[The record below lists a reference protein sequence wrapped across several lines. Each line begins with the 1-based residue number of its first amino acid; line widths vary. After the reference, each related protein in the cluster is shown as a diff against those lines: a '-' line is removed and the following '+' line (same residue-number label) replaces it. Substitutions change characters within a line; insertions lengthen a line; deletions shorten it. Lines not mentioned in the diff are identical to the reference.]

1 MLIYKINKQDL
12 SPDQQIWIDN
22 FHSGLT
28 AVLQKSVDANGRD
41 LLLDYEVAV
50 TRRDTKFLT
59 FDSNAAFG
67 IPGSLSI
74 EADASRYASD
84 KAESDR
90 FSIRIKLTFTKK
102 AQAGPQQA
110 KKSPEDE
117 ESKMTFHPTTPRY
130 TFDQI
135 ILPDDTRKSIL
146 DALGVVAHRE
156 LVYEKWGFGVCD
168 PTPNSI
174 LSFYGPPGT
183 GKTMCAHAI
192 ANYLH
197 KPLLAFNYAEIESK
211 YVGEAAKNLK
221 RAFEEASR
229 QDAVMFF
236 DEADSFLGK
245 RIGNVDSGH
254 DQSINSQ
261 RSQMLIYLEEF
272 KGVVIFATNLQS
284 NYDKA
289 FESRIVA
296 HIKLDL
302 PNREAR
308 ADILRHLIPAHLPLD
323 HTFTDEDLLAIAD
336 KMDGL
341 AGREIKQGVKQLLF
355 RKASESGEQAV
366 FSVQDFADAMAAKLK
381 EKKNLDLES
390 EINKRKE
397 EEKKRKD
404 TLDALARD
412 GKRRMEYLDS
422 CSLDAL
428 ESAIKRKKEK
438 AEKEEKEN
446 AEKEKN
452 INEAVNG
459 EAESKP
465 SSETSTPTP
474 SISTPETSTSETPT
488 PTPEA

>member
-1 MLIYKINKQDL
+1 MLTYSINKQEL
-12 SPDQQIWIDN
+12 TPDQQIWIDN
-22 FHSGLT
+22 FHNGLT
-28 AVLQKSVDANGRD
+28 SELQKSVNANGRD
-41 LLLDYEVAV
+41 LSLNYEVV
-50 TRRDTKFLT
+50 VSRRGSQFLT

-67 IPGSLSI
+67 ISGSLAIDS
-74 EADASRYASD
+74 AARSYATG

-90 FSIRIKLTFTKK
+90 FSICIKLTFSKK
-102 AQAGPQQA
+102 ERTESKQAA
-110 KKSPEDE
+110 KRPDGE
-117 ESKMTFHPTTPRY
+117 ESNVTFKPTAPRY

-135 ILPDDTRKSIL
+135 ILPTETRKSIM
-146 DALGVVAHRE
+146 DALGVISHRE

-192 ANYLH
+192 AKYLNR
-197 KPLLAFNYAEIESK
+197 PLLAFNYSEIESK

-221 RAFEEASR
+221 RAFEEATK
-229 QDAVMFF
+229 QGAIMFF

-308 ADILRHLIPAHLPLD
+308 ADILRKLIPANLPLE
-323 HTFTDEDLLAIAD
+323 HPFSEEDCLAIAD
-336 KMDGL
+336 KMEGL

-366 FSVQDFADAMAAKLK
+366 FTVQDFADAMAAKLT
-381 EKKNLDLES
+381 EKNNLDLEA
-390 EINKRKE
+390 ETNKRREEERKRKE
-397 EEKKRKD
+397 

-438 AEKEEKEN
+438 AEKEEKERLEREN
-446 AEKEKN
+446 KIEKAVSGEPEKN
-452 INEAVNG
+452 
-459 EAESKP
+459 ESLDDSTVTHP
-465 SSETSTPTP
+465 DTPTAADATPTP
-474 SISTPETSTSETPT
+474 KE
-488 PTPEA
+488 

>member
-1 MLIYKINKQDL
+1 MLTYEINKQTL
-12 SPDQQIWIDN
+12 TPDQQIWIDN
-22 FHSGLT
+22 FHKGLIDI
-28 AVLQKSVDANGRD
+28 LQRSVNENGANLSLHSD
-41 LLLDYEVAV
+41 ISV
-50 TRRDTKFLT
+50 TKRADNFISY
-59 FDSNAAFG
+59 DSNACFN
-67 IPGSLSI
+67 IPGSLAVDSDAQRY
-74 EADASRYASD
+74 ADSATASD
-84 KAESDR
+84 K
-90 FSIRIKLTFTKK
+90 FSLLVKLNFSKKEDAPQPTKKDDTSPMTFT
-102 AQAGPQQA
+102 
-110 KKSPEDE
+110 
-117 ESKMTFHPTTPRY
+117 PTPPRY

-135 ILPDDTRKSIL
+135 IMPDETRQAIMN
-146 DALGVVAHRE
+146 ALGVVRHRE
-156 LVYEKWGFGVCD
+156 LVYDTWGFSASD

-221 RAFEEASR
+221 RAFEEATK

-261 RSQMLIYLEEF
+261 RSQMLIFLEEF

-308 ADILRHLIPAHLPLD
+308 ADILRHLIPAHLPLERPLSD
-323 HTFTDEDLLAIAD
+323 DDLLQISD

-341 AGREIKQGVKQLLF
+341 AGREIKQAVKQLLF
-355 RKASESGEQAV
+355 RKATEAAENAI
-366 FSVQDFADAMAAKLK
+366 FTVQDFADAMAAKLL
-381 EKKNLDLES
+381 EKNNLDLEA
-390 EINKRKE
+390 ETNKRKE
-397 EEKKRKD
+397 EEKNRKR
-404 TLDALARD
+404 TLDAMKRD
-412 GKRRMEYLDS
+412 SERRRLYLDS
-422 CSLDAL
+422 CSTDAL
-428 ESAIKRKKEK
+428 EAALKRKKE
-438 AEKEEKEN
+438 AEAKEN
-446 AEKEKN
+446 NEQQADNSAEPSPS
-452 INEAVNG
+452 ASSD
-459 EAESKP
+459 AKP
-465 SSETSTPTP
+465 ADNTP
-474 SISTPETSTSETPT
+474 
-488 PTPEA
+488 AQA

>member
-1 MLIYKINKQDL
+1 MLTYSINKQEL
-12 SPDQQIWIDN
+12 TPDQQIWIDN
-22 FHSGLT
+22 FYAGLT
-28 AVLQKSVDANGRD
+28 TELQKSFNANGRD
-41 LLLDYEVAV
+41 LSLNYEVV
-50 TRRDTKFLT
+50 VSRRGSQFLT

-67 IPGSLSI
+67 IQGSLAIDS
-74 EADASRYASD
+74 AARSYATG
-84 KAESDR
+84 KAESDK
-90 FSIRIKLTFTKK
+90 FSLCIKLTFSKK
-102 AQAGPQQA
+102 AQAEPQQA
-110 KKSPEDE
+110 AKRPDGE
-117 ESKMTFHPTTPRY
+117 ESNVTFKPTTPRY

-135 ILPDDTRKSIL
+135 ILPAETRKSIM
-146 DALGVVAHRE
+146 DALGVISHRE

-192 ANYLH
+192 ANYLN

-221 RAFEEASR
+221 RAFEEATKLG
-229 QDAVMFF
+229 AIMFF

-308 ADILRHLIPAHLPLD
+308 ADILRKLIPANLPLE
-323 HTFTDEDLLAIAD
+323 HAFSEEDCLSIAD
-336 KMDGL
+336 KMEGL

-355 RKASESGEQAV
+355 RKACEFGEQAIFTV
-366 FSVQDFADAMAAKLK
+366 LDFADAMAAKLT
-381 EKKNLDLES
+381 EKNNLDLEA
-390 EINKRKE
+390 ETNKRREEERKRKE
-397 EEKKRKD
+397 
-404 TLDALARD
+404 TLNALARD

-438 AEKEEKEN
+438 AEKEEKEQ
-446 AEKEKN
+446 AEKEKK
-452 INEAVNG
+452 INEAVSG
-459 EAESKP
+459 ETEKAESLDAP
-465 SSETSTPTP
+465 AVTSTDTPTP
-474 SISTPETSTSETPT
+474 AETTPK
-488 PTPEA
+488 A

>member
-1 MLIYKINKQDL
+1 MLTYEINKQSL
-12 SPDQQIWIDN
+12 TPDQQIWIDN
-22 FHSGLT
+22 FHKGLIDI
-28 AVLQKSVDANGRD
+28 LQRSVDKNGANLSLHND
-41 LLLDYEVAV
+41 ISV
-50 TRRDTKFLT
+50 TKRGANFISY
-59 FDSNAAFG
+59 DSNACFS
-67 IPGSLSI
+67 ITGSLAVESDAQRYADNATVSDKFSLLVKLNFSKK
-74 EADASRYASD
+74 EEPQHTTKNDDASPM
-84 KAESDR
+84 
-90 FSIRIKLTFTKK
+90 TFT
-102 AQAGPQQA
+102 
-110 KKSPEDE
+110 
-117 ESKMTFHPTTPRY
+117 PTPPRY

-135 ILPDDTRKSIL
+135 ILPNETRQAIMN
-146 DALGVVAHRE
+146 ALGVVQHRE
-156 LVYEKWGFGVCD
+156 LVYDTWGFSASD

-174 LSFYGPPGT
+174 LSLYGPPGT

-221 RAFEEASR
+221 RAFQEATK

-261 RSQMLIYLEEF
+261 RSQMLIFLEEF

-308 ADILRHLIPAHLPLD
+308 ADILRHLIPAHLPLEHPLSD
-323 HTFTDEDLLAIAD
+323 DDLLQISD

-355 RKASESGEQAV
+355 RKATEDGEMAI
-366 FSVQDFADAMAAKLK
+366 FNAQDFADAMAAKLL
-381 EKKNLDLES
+381 EKNNLDLEA
-390 EINKRKE
+390 ETNKRKE
-397 EEKKRKD
+397 EEKNRKR
-404 TLDALARD
+404 TLDAMKRD
-412 GKRRMEYLDS
+412 SERRRLYLDS
-422 CSLDAL
+422 CSIDAL
-428 ESAIKRKKEK
+428 EAALKRKKE
-438 AEKEEKEN
+438 AEANEN
-446 AEKEKN
+446 DRSQPDTTA
-452 INEAVNG
+452 AVDNDP
-459 EAESKP
+459 AATNDKP
-465 SSETSTPTP
+465 SDNLQ
-474 SISTPETSTSETPT
+474 
-488 PTPEA
+488 AVA